1 MVCLRS
7 ISFFSFSQS
16 LTCSSFITDNFS
28 SRVSVSLSIHSFS
41 SKFLCR
47 ISFSAFVTF
56 KRISFFTFSTL
67 ILFGK
72 IASEQIEIFNALPSI
87 ALRNSSPNVP
97 TSFHPCDEWFSSTQE
112 AQQIFLH
119 LGQ

>member
-16 LTCSSFITDNFS
+16 LTCSSFITDNFF
-28 SRVSVSLSIHSFS
+28 SRVSVSLSVLSFS

-47 ISFSAFVTF
+47 ISFSAVVTF
-56 KRISFFTFSTL
+56 KRISFFTVSTL

-72 IASEQIEIFNALPSI
+72 ISSAQIEIFNALPST
-87 ALRNSSPNVP
+87 ALRISSSTVL
-97 TSFHPCDEWFSSTQE
+97 TSFHPCDAWFSSTQE
-112 AQQIFLH
+112 AQQVFLH